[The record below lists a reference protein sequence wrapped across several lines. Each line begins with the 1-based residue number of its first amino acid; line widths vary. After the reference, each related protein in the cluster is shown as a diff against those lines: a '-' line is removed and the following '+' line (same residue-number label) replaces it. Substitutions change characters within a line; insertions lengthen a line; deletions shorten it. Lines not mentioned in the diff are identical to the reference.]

1 MEKYGFIYVW
11 YDKKNKKFYVGRHW
25 GTDSDGYICSSKSM
39 REAHRRRPE
48 DFKRR
53 IVSKTDNKNDL
64 IIEEQRW
71 LNMINA
77 NEVGNRYYNKTLKA
91 TTPST
96 TGFKHSKESKRKIS
110 ESNKGKIRSEE
121 FKQKLRESANR
132 QFSDPEQRKILS
144 DKSKELWKD
153 EDYVK
158 RVKESMKNGVTDEVR
173 RIRSDNMKRINMLR
187 WNKSNYQT
195 NTE

>member
-71 LNMINA
+71 LNMINP

-96 TGFKHSKESKRKIS
+96 TGFKHSNESKRKIS

-158 RVKESMKNGVTDEVR
+158 RVKQSMKNGVNDEVR

-187 WNKSNYQT
+187 WNKSNHQT